1 MPDFGAV
8 LILGHFVISIFN
20 VPLGQPFY
28 QFIPYPNMEI
38 CQQYTQYHNTGP
50 QGFQM
55 SMEYKMLKS
64 AQCMD
69 RATFEAEMAKQQA
82 LREQQ
87 QQEQIIPA
95 PTEEDMNK
103 TPQGWEVK

>member
-8 LILGHFVISIFN
+8 LILGHFVVSIFN

-28 QFIPYPNMEI
+28 QFIPYPNMEV

-69 RATFEAEMAKQQA
+69 RATFEAEMTFPSQRRAA
-82 LREQQ
+82 WCWP
-87 QQEQIIPA
+87 QIRIFRGTSPL
-95 PTEEDMNK
+95 
-103 TPQGWEVK
+103 

>member
-8 LILGHFVISIFN
+8 LILGHFVVSIFN

-28 QFIPYPNMEI
+28 QFIPYPNMEV
-38 CQQYTQYHNTGP
+38 CQQYTQYHSTGQ

-69 RATFEAEMAKQQA
+69 RAQFELEMERQRQ
-82 LREQQ
+82 RMTPEQTQPQ
-87 QQEQIIPA
+87 QQETVPQV
-95 PTEEDMNK
+95 
-103 TPQGWEVK
+103 PQGWEVK